1 MYGIT
6 EILNSGKVGQE
17 YKQLREQR
25 ELITEKWN
33 QFGLLDG
40 LEGHMAENMAQLYE
54 NQASY
59 LINEST
65 DATSSGSFETVAFP
79 IIRRVFQKLLANEIV
94 SVQAMNMPIGRLYF
108 INPKISTRTN
118 SVNGGTNN
126 AAQPFDGVFSNAAN
140 YYNAQGIK
148 TGGTAYQT
156 TSLYD
161 SFYNSGSNVDDDG
174 GLFDRTKGS
183 FTTNTNVLTV
193 ISGSAVSGASGLSQR
208 LLVRL
213 SGFTTTNAGKL
224 VGPAGVPMDTEAFLM
239 SLKITSNTTLAS
251 PYGSPYTI
259 TAGQS
264 IPFRVPMQVYGQ
276 ELVGKTTSAG
286 VTSNNNYML
295 LELLLDS
302 PTSPNGTYGVD
313 SSAFYTAGSALTAA
327 TGVLSFT
334 ATYRTYTSMEEDA
347 NIPQVTFTFDFI
359 DVSVEK
365 RMLGAT
371 FTPELQQD
379 VNAFHSIDVEAE
391 LTALLSEVVS
401 GEIDREILRDLRK
414 SASHVE
420 YWDYY
425 AYDRR
430 LGSASSS
437 LGITRK
443 DYNQELITKINQISA
458 RIMKF
463 TLRGGANW
471 VVCSPEIAAVMNDLE
486 YFHASD
492 ASAEETKF
500 SLGIEKVGSVAN
512 RYTVYVDAY
521 APAGVV
527 LIGHKGDSI
536 FHAGYIYA
544 PYVPLMLMPKTINP
558 ADFKPVMGIMTRYA
572 KKVVNNRFYGK
583 VIVQNLPTVG
593 PNEFLLDT
601 IS

>member
-1 MYGIT
+1 
-6 EILNSGKVGQE
+6 
-17 YKQLREQR
+17 
-25 ELITEKWN
+25 
-33 QFGLLDG
+33 
-40 LEGHMAENMAQLYE
+40 MAENIAQLYE

-108 INPKISTRTN
+108 INPKISTR
-118 SVNGGTNN
+118 VGTGV
-126 AAQPFDGVFSNAAN
+126 ASAHTVFDGVYSNAATTAAAN
-140 YYNAQGIK
+140 K
-148 TGGTAYQT
+148 TQYQT

-161 SFYNSGSNVDDDG
+161 SFYNSGSSLDDDG
-174 GLFDRTKGS
+174 GLFDRTKGR
-183 FTTNTNVLTV
+183 FTATTTTLQVVAGGVN
-193 ISGSAVSGASGLSQR
+193 SGATGLNAR
-208 LLVRL
+208 VLVRL
-213 SGFTTTNAGKL
+213 TGFSQNNEGKL
-224 VGPAGVPMDTEAFLM
+224 TGPIGQPIDTESFLM
-239 SLKITSNTTLAS
+239 GLKVTSTVGLDAKVGDSAYNIAA
-251 PYGSPYTI
+251 GS
-259 TAGQS
+259 S
-264 IPFRVPMQVYGQ
+264 IPFRVPMQVYGK
-276 ELVGKTTSAG
+276 ELVAKGTD
-286 VTSNNNYML
+286 YIQ
-295 LELLLDS
+295 LELLLDGPS
-302 PTSPNGTYGVD
+302 VAGVYGAIAGTGTTGGYSG
-313 SSAFYTAGSALTAA
+313 A
-327 TGVLSFT
+327 TGAPNVIPFR
-334 ATYRTYTSMEEDA
+334 ATYRTYSSLEEDA
-347 NIPQVTFTFDFI
+347 EIPQVTFTFDFI

-420 YWDYY
+420 FFDYGG
-425 AYDRR
+425 YDRR
-430 LGSASSS
+430 ITANGLA
-437 LGITRK
+437 LTRK
-443 DYNQELITKINQISA
+443 DYNQDLITKINQISA

-471 VVCSPEIAAVMNDLE
+471 VVCSPEIAALFNDLE

-500 SLGIEKVGSVAN
+500 SLGIEKVGNVAN

-527 LIGHKGDSI
+527 LVGHKGDSI

-583 VIVQNLPTVG
+583 VLVQGLPSVS
-593 PNEFLLDT
+593 PSEFMLDT

>member
-17 YKQLREQR
+17 YRQLREQR

-40 LEGHMAENMAQLYE
+40 LEGHMAENIAQLYE

-108 INPKISTRTN
+108 INPKISTR
-118 SVNGGTNN
+118 VGTNFS
-126 AAQPFDGVFSNAAN
+126 AHTAFDGVYSNAGAP
-140 YYNAQGIK
+140 GF
-148 TGGTAYQT
+148 TGTQYQT

-161 SFYNSGSNVDDDG
+161 SFYNQGSDFDDIG
-174 GLFDRTKGS
+174 GLFDRTKGRITHRS
-183 FTTNTNVLTV
+183 IAAAAVLSGTAGGATGSQRALIKISGFSTTNE
-193 ISGSAVSGASGLSQR
+193 
-208 LLVRL
+208 
-213 SGFTTTNAGKL
+213 GKL
-224 VGPAGVPMDTEAFLM
+224 TGPSGQIIDTESFLM
-239 SLKITSNTTLAS
+239 SLKITAS
-251 PYGSPYTI
+251 SALTSQADGSTI
-259 TAGQS
+259 IAAGDP
-264 IPFRVPMQVYGQ
+264 IPFRLPMQAYAKEIVAKGTDYILVDLILNSPVSGGTVYG
-276 ELVGKTTSAG
+276 
-286 VTSNNNYML
+286 NNPYATGL
-295 LELLLDS
+295 
-302 PTSPNGTYGVD
+302 GTGLKSVA
-313 SSAFYTAGSALTAA
+313 AFTAANLTASWREYSS
-327 TGVLSFT
+327 L
-334 ATYRTYTSMEEDA
+334 EQDA
-347 NIPQVTFTFDFI
+347 EIPQVTFTFDFI

-420 YWDYY
+420 VWDYS
-425 AYDRR
+425 AFDRR
-430 LGSASSS
+430 FNSST
-437 LGITRK
+437 GTIAMTRK

-471 VVCSPEIAAVMNDLE
+471 VVCSPEVAAVLNDLE

-527 LIGHKGDSI
+527 LVGHKGDSI

-583 VIVQNLPTVG
+583 VLVQGLPTAS
-593 PNEFLLDT
+593 PAEFMLDT
-601 IS
+601 IV

>member
-17 YKQLREQR
+17 YRQLREQR

-40 LEGHMAENMAQLYE
+40 LEGHMAENIAQLYE

-108 INPKISTRTN
+108 INPKISTR
-118 SVNGGTNN
+118 VGTT
-126 AAQPFDGVFSNAAN
+126 AHTTFDGVYSNAG
-140 YYNAQGIK
+140 AQNF
-148 TGGTAYQT
+148 TGTQYQQ

-161 SFYNSGSNVDDDG
+161 SFYNSGSSLDDDG
-174 GLFDRTKGS
+174 GLFDRTKGRI
-183 FTTNTNVLTV
+183 TNNSVTLQV
-193 ISGSAVSGASGLSQR
+193 ISGTVASGATGISQR
-208 LLVRL
+208 VLVRL
-213 SGFTTTNAGKL
+213 TGFSTNNAGKL
-224 VGPAGVPMDTEAFLM
+224 TGPSGQIIDTESFLM
-239 SLKITSNTTLAS
+239 SLKVTSTRDLNSSLAS
-251 PYGSPYTI
+251 SYSIP
-259 TAGQS
+259 AGRS
-264 IPFRVPMQVYGQ
+264 IPFRVPMQAYGQ
-276 ELVGKTTSAG
+276 ELVGKNANGTPLD
-286 VTSNNNYML
+286 YML
-295 LELLLDS
+295 LELLFDS
-302 PTSPNGTYGVD
+302 PAAATGLYGVD
-313 SSAFYTAGSALTAA
+313 SSVFYTAASPLTAS
-327 TGVLSFT
+327 TGANAVPFT
-334 ATYRTYTSMEEDA
+334 ATYKTYSSLEQDA
-347 NIPQVTFTFDFI
+347 EIPQVTFTFDFI

-420 YWDYY
+420 FFDYG

-430 LGSASSS
+430 IGSTTGGGLA
-437 LGITRK
+437 LTRK
-443 DYNQELITKINQISA
+443 DYNQDLITKINQISA

-471 VVCSPEIAAVMNDLE
+471 VVCSPEVAAVFNDLE

-521 APAGVV
+521 APSGVV
-527 LIGHKGDSI
+527 LVGHKGDSI

-583 VIVQNLPTVG
+583 VLVQNLPTAS
-593 PNEFLLDT
+593 PAEFLLDT
-601 IS
+601 I

>member
-17 YKQLREQR
+17 YRQLREQR

-40 LEGHMAENMAQLYE
+40 LEGHMAENIAQLYE

-108 INPKISTRTN
+108 INPKISVRT
-118 SVNGGTNN
+118 GTNFT
-126 AAQPFDGVFSNAAN
+126 AHTTFDGVYSNAATN
-140 YYNAQGIK
+140 
-148 TGGTAYQT
+148 TGTQYQT

-161 SFYNSGSNVDDDG
+161 SFYNQGSDFDDIG
-174 GLFDRTKGS
+174 GLFDRTKGRI
-183 FTTNTNVLTV
+183 TNRSIAAAQIL
-193 ISGSAVSGASGLSQR
+193 SGTPGGASGSQR
-208 LLVRL
+208 CLIKI
-213 SGFTTTNAGKL
+213 SGFSTTNEGKL
-224 VGPAGVPMDTEAFLM
+224 TGPSGQIIDTETFLM
-239 SLKITSNTTLAS
+239 SLKVTASSALTSQAD
-251 PYGSPYTI
+251 GSTI
-259 TAGQS
+259 IAAGDP
-264 IPFRVPMQVYGQ
+264 IPFRLPMQAYAKEIVAKGTDYVLVDLILNSPVSGGTVYGNNPYATN
-276 ELVGKTTSAG
+276 LGTGLRSAA
-286 VTSNNNYML
+286 
-295 LELLLDS
+295 
-302 PTSPNGTYGVD
+302 
-313 SSAFYTAGSALTAA
+313 AFTAANLTASWKEYSN
-327 TGVLSFT
+327 L
-334 ATYRTYTSMEEDA
+334 EQDA
-347 NIPQVTFTFDFI
+347 EIPQVTFSFDFI
-359 DVSVEK
+359 DVSVDK

-420 YWDYY
+420 YWDYS
-425 AYDRR
+425 AFDRR
-430 LGSASSS
+430 FNSTTGTIAM
-437 LGITRK
+437 TRK

-471 VVCSPEIAAVMNDLE
+471 VVCSPEIAAVFNDLE

-500 SLGIEKVGSVAN
+500 SLGIEKVGNVAN

-527 LIGHKGDSI
+527 LVGHKGDSI

-583 VIVQNLPTVG
+583 VLVNGLPTAS
-593 PNEFLLDT
+593 PAEFMLDT
-601 IS
+601 IN

>member
-17 YKQLREQR
+17 YRQLREQR

-40 LEGHMAENMAQLYE
+40 LEGHMAENIAQLYE

-108 INPKISTRTN
+108 INPKISVR
-118 SVNGGTNN
+118 TNN
-126 AAQPFDGVFSNAAN
+126 AHSVFDGVYTNAAAN
-140 YYNAQGIK
+140 YNSSGVK
-148 TGGTAYQT
+148 TGGTGFQT

-161 SFYNSGSNVDDDG
+161 SFYNTGSYLDDEG
-174 GLFDRTKGS
+174 GLFDRTKGKIYPS
-183 FTTNTNVLTV
+183 GDIALQV
-193 ISGSAVSGASGLSQR
+193 ISGAVVSGATGLSQR
-208 LLVRL
+208 VLVRL
-213 SGFTTTNAGKL
+213 TGFSTTNAGKL
-224 VGPAGVPMDTEAFLM
+224 QGPVGMPMDTESFLM
-239 SLKITSNTTLAS
+239 SLKVKSDKTLVSSVNSA
-251 PYGSPYTI
+251 YNI
-259 TAGQS
+259 TAGDS
-264 IPFRVPMQVYGQ
+264 IPFRIPMQAYAK
-276 ELVGKTTSAG
+276 ELIGKNSDGTSQ
-286 VTSNNNYML
+286 NYIL
-295 LELLLDS
+295 LELLLDGPQGS
-302 PTSPNGTYGVD
+302 GNGIYGAPSYVGGTAAL
-313 SSAFYTAGSALTAA
+313 SATTGIIGLTA
-327 TGVLSFT
+327 S
-334 ATYRTYTSMEEDA
+334 YRTYSSLEEDA
-347 NIPQVTFTFDFI
+347 EIPQVTFTFDFI

-414 SASHVE
+414 SSSHVE
-420 YWDYY
+420 YWDYS

-430 LGSASSS
+430 FNAVSNSIA
-437 LGITRK
+437 ITRK

-512 RYTVYVDAY
+512 RYNVFVDAY

-572 KKVVNNRFYGK
+572 KKIVNNRFYGK
-583 VIVQNLPTVG
+583 VLVQNLPVAS
-593 PNEFLLDT
+593 PSEFMLDT

>member
-1 MYGIT
+1 
-6 EILNSGKVGQE
+6 
-17 YKQLREQR
+17 
-25 ELITEKWN
+25 
-33 QFGLLDG
+33 
-40 LEGHMAENMAQLYE
+40 
-54 NQASY
+54 
-59 LINEST
+59 
-65 DATSSGSFETVAFP
+65 
-79 IIRRVFQKLLANEIV
+79 
-94 SVQAMNMPIGRLYF
+94 
-108 INPKISTRTN
+108 
-118 SVNGGTNN
+118 
-126 AAQPFDGVFSNAAN
+126 
-140 YYNAQGIK
+140 
-148 TGGTAYQT
+148 
-156 TSLYD
+156 
-161 SFYNSGSNVDDDG
+161 
-174 GLFDRTKGS
+174 
-183 FTTNTNVLTV
+183 
-193 ISGSAVSGASGLSQR
+193 
-208 LLVRL
+208 
-213 SGFTTTNAGKL
+213 
-224 VGPAGVPMDTEAFLM
+224 M
-239 SLKITSNTTLAS
+239 SLKITGASGLTSQADGTTIIGA
-251 PYGSPYTI
+251 GSP
-259 TAGQS
+259 
-264 IPFRVPMQVYGQ
+264 IPFRIPMQAYAKEIVKKDTTYIDV
-276 ELVGKTTSAG
+276 ELI
-286 VTSNNNYML
+286 
-295 LELLLDS
+295 LDS
-302 PTSPNGTYGVD
+302 PLSGGSSTVYGGAVYNSTGTGLKSV
-313 SSAFYTAGSALTAA
+313 AALTS
-327 TGVLSFT
+327 VLT
-334 ATYRTYTSMEEDA
+334 ATWNTYSSMEEDA

-414 SASHVE
+414 SSSHVE
-420 YWDYY
+420 YWDYS

-430 LGSASSS
+430 FNAVSNSIA
-437 LGITRK
+437 ITRK

-500 SLGIEKVGSVAN
+500 SLGIEKVGSIAN

-583 VIVQNLPTVG
+583 VLVNGLPSVSSS
-593 PNEFLLDT
+593 EFMLDT
-601 IS
+601 I

>member
-17 YKQLREQR
+17 YRQLREQR

-40 LEGHMAENMAQLYE
+40 LEGHMAENIAQLYE

-79 IIRRVFQKLLANEIV
+79 IIRRVFQKLLANEVV

-118 SVNGGTNN
+118 DAHS
-126 AAQPFDGVFSNAAN
+126 PFDGVFSNAAN
-140 YYNAQGIK
+140 NYNASGVK
-148 TGGTAYQT
+148 TGGTGYQT

-161 SFYNSGSNVDDDG
+161 SFYNNGSDFDDIG
-174 GLFDRTKGS
+174 GLFDRTKGKI
-183 FTTNTNVLTV
+183 TNVTAGVQVL
-193 ISGSAVSGASGLSQR
+193 SGNVGGANGSQR
-208 LLVRL
+208 ALVRL
-213 SGFTTTNAGKL
+213 SGFSITNQGKL
-224 VGPAGVPMDTEAFLM
+224 QGPVGAPVDTESFLM
-239 SLKITSNTTLAS
+239 SLKIYATSALTSRADGATIIDALS
-251 PYGSPYTI
+251 P
-259 TAGQS
+259 
-264 IPFRVPMQVYGQ
+264 IPFRIPMQAYGKEIVARDSTTIDIELILESPLSGGTVYGADVYAAATATARG
-276 ELVGKTTSAG
+276 LKSVGAFGPTT
-286 VTSNNNYML
+286 
-295 LELLLDS
+295 
-302 PTSPNGTYGVD
+302 
-313 SSAFYTAGSALTAA
+313 LTAA
-327 TGVLSFT
+327 WK
-334 ATYRTYTSMEEDA
+334 TYSSMEEDA

-420 YWDYY
+420 YWDYS

-430 LGSASSS
+430 FNAAGNNIA
-437 LGITRK
+437 ITRK

-471 VVCSPEIAAVMNDLE
+471 VVCSPEIAAVLNDLE

-500 SLGIEKVGSVAN
+500 SLGIEKVGSIAN

-527 LIGHKGDSI
+527 LMGHKGDSI

-583 VIVQNLPTVG
+583 VLVNGLPSAS
-593 PNEFLLDT
+593 PAEFLLDT
-601 IS
+601 I

>member
-17 YKQLREQR
+17 YRQLREQR

-40 LEGHMAENMAQLYE
+40 LEGHMAENIAQLYE

-108 INPKISTRTN
+108 INPKISTR
-118 SVNGGTNN
+118 VNTS
-126 AAQPFDGVFSNAAN
+126 AHTTFDGVYSNAATT
-140 YYNAQGIK
+140 AAGSK
-148 TGGTAYQT
+148 TQYQT

-174 GLFDRTKGS
+174 GLFDRTKGRITS
-183 FTTNTNVLTV
+183 SSVALQV
-193 ISGSAVSGASGLSQR
+193 ISGTAASGATGLSQR
-208 LLVRL
+208 VLVRL
-213 SGFTTTNAGKL
+213 TGFTTTNAGKL
-224 VGPAGVPMDTEAFLM
+224 VGPSGVPVDTESFLM
-239 SLKITSNTTLAS
+239 SLKVTSTRDLTSSLAS
-251 PYGSPYTI
+251 SYSIPAGS
-259 TAGQS
+259 S
-264 IPFRVPMQVYGQ
+264 IPFRVPMQAYGQ
-276 ELVGKTTSAG
+276 ELVGKTAG
-286 VTSNNNYML
+286 VTNNYML
-295 LELLLDS
+295 LELLLDA
-302 PTSPNGTYGVD
+302 PQNTNGTYGVD
-313 SSAFYTAGSALTAA
+313 SSVFYTAASPLTAS
-327 TGVLSFT
+327 TGAGTVPFT
-334 ATYRTYTSMEEDA
+334 ATYRTYSSLEEDA
-347 NIPQVTFTFDFI
+347 EIPQVTFTFDFM

-414 SASHVE
+414 SAAHVE
-420 YWDYY
+420 FFDYG

-430 LGSASSS
+430 LGTASSS

-443 DYNQELITKINQISA
+443 DYNQDLITKINQISA

-471 VVCSPEIAAVMNDLE
+471 IVCSPEIAAVMNDLE
-486 YFHASD
+486 YFHATD

-527 LIGHKGDSI
+527 LVGHKGDSI

-572 KKVVNNRFYGK
+572 KKIVNNRFYGK
-583 VIVQNLPTVG
+583 VLVQNLPSTS
-593 PNEFLLDT
+593 PAEFLLDS

>member
-40 LEGHMAENMAQLYE
+40 LEGHMAENIAQLYE

-108 INPKISTRTN
+108 INPKISTRVGASAHT
-118 SVNGGTNN
+118 V
-126 AAQPFDGVFSNAAN
+126 FDGVYSNAATT
-140 YYNAQGIK
+140 AAGSK
-148 TGGTAYQT
+148 TQYQQ

-161 SFYNSGSNVDDDG
+161 SFYNTGSSLDDDG
-174 GLFDRTKGS
+174 GLFDRTKGRITNNS
-183 FTTNTNVLTV
+183 VTLQTIAGTAGTGATFNSRVQVRLTGFSTTNE
-193 ISGSAVSGASGLSQR
+193 
-208 LLVRL
+208 
-213 SGFTTTNAGKL
+213 GKL
-224 VGPAGVPMDTEAFLM
+224 TGPSGQIIDTEAFLM
-239 SLKITSNTTLAS
+239 SLKVTSNRDLVSLATTDYNIPA
-251 PYGSPYTI
+251 GS
-259 TAGQS
+259 S
-264 IPFRVPMQVYGQ
+264 IPFRLPMQTYGK
-276 ELVGKTTSAG
+276 ELVAKNTTPAG
-286 VTSNNNYML
+286 YLT
-295 LELLLDS
+295 LELLFDAVNAS
-302 PTSPNGTYGVD
+302 GVYGLNP
-313 SSAFYTAGSALTAA
+313 STATTGGYSAS
-327 TGVLSFT
+327 TGAQVVFT
-334 ATYRTYTSMEEDA
+334 ATYKSYSNMEEDA
-347 NIPQVTFTFDFI
+347 EIPQVTFTFDFI

-420 YWDYY
+420 FFDYNG
-425 AYDRR
+425 YDRR
-430 LGSASSS
+430 VNSGGLA
-437 LGITRK
+437 LTRK
-443 DYNQELITKINQISA
+443 DYNQDLITKINQISA

-471 VVCSPEIAAVMNDLE
+471 VVCSPEIAALFNDLE

-527 LIGHKGDSI
+527 LVGHKGDSI

-583 VIVQNLPTVG
+583 VLVQGLPTAS
-593 PNEFLLDT
+593 PAEFLLDT
-601 IS
+601 I

>member
-17 YKQLREQR
+17 YRQLREQR

-40 LEGHMAENMAQLYE
+40 LEGHMAENIAQLYE

-118 SVNGGTNN
+118 DAHS
-126 AAQPFDGVFSNAAN
+126 PFDGVFSNAAN
-140 YYNAQGIK
+140 FYNSAGVK
-148 TGGTAYQT
+148 TGGTPYQT

-161 SFYNSGSNVDDDG
+161 SFYNNGSDFDDIG
-174 GLFDRTKGS
+174 GLFDRTKGKV
-183 FTTNTNVLTV
+183 TNVTAGVQVL
-193 ISGSAVSGASGLSQR
+193 SGNVGGPTGSQR
-208 LLVRL
+208 ALVRL
-213 SGFTTTNAGKL
+213 SGFSLTNEGKL
-224 VGPAGVPMDTEAFLM
+224 QGPAGMPVDTESFLM
-239 SLKITSNTTLAS
+239 SLKIYATSALTSRADGSTVIPALS
-251 PYGSPYTI
+251 P
-259 TAGQS
+259 
-264 IPFRVPMQVYGQ
+264 IPFRIPMQAYAKEIVAKGSTTIDI
-276 ELVGKTTSAG
+276 ELI
-286 VTSNNNYML
+286 
-295 LELLLDS
+295 LES
-302 PTSPNGTYGVD
+302 PLTASTYGNDPYAVGATTARGLQ
-313 SSAFYTAGSALTAA
+313 SVAAFNATTLTAA
-327 TGVLSFT
+327 WK
-334 ATYRTYTSMEEDA
+334 TYSSMEEDA

-420 YWDYY
+420 YWDYS

-430 LGSASSS
+430 FNTSNSTLG
-437 LGITRK
+437 LTRK

-471 VVCSPEIAAVMNDLE
+471 VVCSPEVAAVFNDLE

-527 LIGHKGDSI
+527 LVGHKGDSI

-583 VIVQNLPTVG
+583 VLVNGLPVAS
-593 PNEFLLDT
+593 PAEFMLDT
-601 IS
+601 IG

>member
-40 LEGHMAENMAQLYE
+40 LEGHMAENIAQLYE

-108 INPKISTRTN
+108 INPKISTRTA
-118 SVNGGTNN
+118 N
-126 AAQPFDGVFSNAAN
+126 AHTPFDGVYSNAATT
-140 YYNAQGIK
+140 AAGSK
-148 TGGTAYQT
+148 TQYQQ

-161 SFYNSGSNVDDDG
+161 SFYNSGSSLDDEG
-174 GLFDRTKGS
+174 GLFDRTKGTIGTS
-183 FTTNTNVLTV
+183 AATLQV
-193 ISGSAVSGASGLSQR
+193 IAGTAGTGATFNSR
-208 LLVRL
+208 VLVRL
-213 SGFTTTNAGKL
+213 TGFSTDNAGKL
-224 VGPAGVPMDTEAFLM
+224 VGPAGVPIDTESFLM
-239 SLKITSNTTLAS
+239 GLKITSNRDLVSLATTDYNIPA
-251 PYGSPYTI
+251 GS
-259 TAGQS
+259 S
-264 IPFRVPMQVYGQ
+264 IPFRLPMQVYGQ
-276 ELVGKTTSAG
+276 ELIGKTAG
-286 VTSNNNYML
+286 VSNSYL
-295 LELLLDS
+295 QLELLFDS
-302 PTSPNGTYGVD
+302 VNASGIYGVNP
-313 SSAFYTAGSALTAA
+313 STATTGGYSAA
-327 TGVLSFT
+327 TGAQVVFT
-334 ATYRTYTSMEEDA
+334 GTYKVYSNMEEDA
-347 NIPQVTFTFDFI
+347 RIPQVTFTFDFI

-420 YWDYY
+420 FFDYNG
-425 AYDRR
+425 YDRR
-430 LGSASSS
+430 VNTGGLA
-437 LGITRK
+437 LTRK
-443 DYNQELITKINQISA
+443 DYNQDLITKINQISA

-527 LIGHKGDSI
+527 LVGHKGDSI

-583 VIVQNLPTVG
+583 VLVQGLPTAS
-593 PNEFLLDT
+593 PAEFLLDA
-601 IS
+601 IN

>member
-40 LEGHMAENMAQLYE
+40 LEGHMAENIAQLYE

-118 SVNGGTNN
+118 DAHS
-126 AAQPFDGVFSNAAN
+126 PFDGVFSNAAN
-140 YYNAQGIK
+140 NYNSSGVK
-148 TGGTAYQT
+148 TGGTPYQT

-161 SFYNSGSNVDDDG
+161 SFYNNGSDFDDVG
-174 GLFDRTKGS
+174 GLFDRTKGKV
-183 FTTNTNVLTV
+183 TNATAGVQVLSGTV
-193 ISGSAVSGASGLSQR
+193 GGATPSQR
-208 LLVRL
+208 ALVRL
-213 SGFTTTNAGKL
+213 SGFSYTNEGKL
-224 VGPAGVPMDTEAFLM
+224 QGPVGSPVDTESFLM
-239 SLKITSNTTLAS
+239 SLKITATSALTSQADGTTIIA
-251 PYGSPYTI
+251 
-259 TAGQS
+259 AGDP
-264 IPFRVPMQVYGQ
+264 IPFRVPMQAYAKEIVAKGS
-276 ELVGKTTSAG
+276 TTID
-286 VTSNNNYML
+286 
-295 LELLLDS
+295 LELILDS
-302 PTSPNGTYGVD
+302 PLSGGSTPVYGSAIYSTSPKTGLRSVA
-313 SSAFYTAGSALTAA
+313 AFGPTTLTAA
-327 TGVLSFT
+327 WK
-334 ATYRTYTSMEEDA
+334 TYSSMEEDA

-420 YWDYY
+420 YWDYS

-430 LGSASSS
+430 FNAVSNNIA
-437 LGITRK
+437 ITRK

-471 VVCSPEIAAVMNDLE
+471 VVCSPEVAAVLNDLE

-500 SLGIEKVGSVAN
+500 SLGIEKVGSIAN

-527 LIGHKGDSI
+527 LMGHKGDSI

-583 VIVQNLPTVG
+583 VLVNGLPSAS
-593 PNEFLLDT
+593 PAEFMLDT
-601 IS
+601 IG

>member
-1 MYGIT
+1 
-6 EILNSGKVGQE
+6 
-17 YKQLREQR
+17 
-25 ELITEKWN
+25 
-33 QFGLLDG
+33 
-40 LEGHMAENMAQLYE
+40 
-54 NQASY
+54 
-59 LINEST
+59 
-65 DATSSGSFETVAFP
+65 
-79 IIRRVFQKLLANEIV
+79 
-94 SVQAMNMPIGRLYF
+94 
-108 INPKISTRTN
+108 
-118 SVNGGTNN
+118 
-126 AAQPFDGVFSNAAN
+126 
-140 YYNAQGIK
+140 
-148 TGGTAYQT
+148 
-156 TSLYD
+156 
-161 SFYNSGSNVDDDG
+161 
-174 GLFDRTKGS
+174 
-183 FTTNTNVLTV
+183 
-193 ISGSAVSGASGLSQR
+193 
-208 LLVRL
+208 
-213 SGFTTTNAGKL
+213 
-224 VGPAGVPMDTEAFLM
+224 
-239 SLKITSNTTLAS
+239 
-251 PYGSPYTI
+251 
-259 TAGQS
+259 
-264 IPFRVPMQVYGQ
+264 MQVYGQ

-286 VTSNNNYML
+286 VTTNNNYVQ
-295 LELLLDS
+295 LELLLDAPS
-302 PTSPNGTYGVD
+302 TTNGVYGVD
-313 SSAFYTAGSALTAA
+313 SSTFYSTASPLSAS
-327 TGVLSFT
+327 TGANAVSFT
-334 ATYRTYTSMEEDA
+334 ATYRTYSSMEEDA

-420 YWDYY
+420 FFDYG

-430 LGSASSS
+430 IGSTTGGGLA
-437 LGITRK
+437 LTRK
-443 DYNQELITKINQISA
+443 DYNQDLITKINQISA
-458 RIMKF
+458 KIMKF

-471 VVCSPEIAAVMNDLE
+471 VVCSPEIAAVFNDLE

-500 SLGIEKVGSVAN
+500 SLVIEKVGNVAN

-527 LIGHKGDSI
+527 LVGHKGDSI

-583 VIVQNLPTVG
+583 VLVQNLPASS
-593 PNEFLLDT
+593 PSEFLLDT

>member
-40 LEGHMAENMAQLYE
+40 LEGHMAENIAQLYE

-94 SVQAMNMPIGRLYF
+94 SVQAINMPIGRLYF
-108 INPKISTRTN
+108 INPKISVRTN
-118 SVNGGTNN
+118 NLHS
-126 AAQPFDGVFSNAAN
+126 PFDGVYSNAAN
-140 YYNAQGIK
+140 NYNSSGIK
-148 TGGTAYQT
+148 TGGTQFQT

-161 SFYNSGSNVDDDG
+161 SFYNSGSNLDDDG
-174 GLFDRTKGS
+174 GLFDRTKGGIIS
-183 FTTNTNVLTV
+183 TNSTVLQI
-193 ISGSAVSGASGLSQR
+193 ISGAAISGAAGVTQR
-208 LLVRL
+208 VLVKL

-224 VGPAGVPMDTEAFLM
+224 VGPAGVPMDTESFLM
-239 SLKITSNTTLAS
+239 SLKITANRDLVSAL
-251 PYGSPYTI
+251 GSPYTV
-259 TAGQS
+259 TAGNS

-286 VTSNNNYML
+286 VTTPNNYML

-302 PTSPNGTYGVD
+302 PSNTNGTYGVD
-313 SSAFYTAGSALTAA
+313 SASFYSTASPLTAT
-327 TGVLSFT
+327 TGLVTFS

-414 SASHVE
+414 SAAHVE
-420 YWDYY
+420 FFDYG

-430 LGSASSS
+430 LGTGTSS

-443 DYNQELITKINQISA
+443 DYNQDLITKINQISA
-458 RIMKF
+458 RIMKY

-471 VVCSPEIAAVMNDLE
+471 VVCSPEIAAVFNDLE
-486 YFHASD
+486 YFHASN
-492 ASAEETKF
+492 AAAEETKF

-527 LIGHKGDSI
+527 LVGHKGDSI

-583 VIVQNLPTVG
+583 VLVQGLPTAS
-593 PNEFLLDT
+593 PAEFMLDT
-601 IS
+601 I